1 MVVKGEVPNLL
12 GRDWLS
18 KLTLN
23 WKEIFPTPV
32 VVNSIK
38 VDTYDSRVKK
48 IIEKYPKVFTEEV
61 GCLKDF
67 KVCIPVSAETEPKM
81 FRARPVP
88 YTLRSRVEAE
98 LDKLEAQGV
107 WKRVEYSKWAAPI
120 VPVLK
125 DPRDPS
131 SPVRIC
137 GDYKMTV
144 NQVAPCDSY
153 PIPNIEDQLATFEGG
168 GGHLPSWT

>member
-1 MVVKGEVPNLL
+1 M
-12 GRDWLS
+12 
-18 KLTLN
+18 
-23 WKEIFPTPV
+23 
-32 VVNSIK
+32 
-38 VDTYDSRVKK
+38 
-48 IIEKYPKVFTEEV
+48 
-61 GCLKDF
+61 
-67 KVCIPVSAETEPKM
+67 CIPLSAETEPKY

-88 YTLRSRVEAE
+88 YTLRSCVEAE

-107 WKRVEYSKWAAPI
+107 WKRVEYSMWAAPI

-125 DPRDPS
+125 DPRDPT

-153 PIPNIEDQLATFEGG
+153 PIPNIEDQVATFEGG